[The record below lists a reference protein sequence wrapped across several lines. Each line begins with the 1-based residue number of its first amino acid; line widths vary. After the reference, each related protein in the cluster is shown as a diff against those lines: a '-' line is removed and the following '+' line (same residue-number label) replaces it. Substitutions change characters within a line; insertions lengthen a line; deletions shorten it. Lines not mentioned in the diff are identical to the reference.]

1 MTERD
6 NPWVSRGPV
15 EPVAAT
21 TPASHLGGAAT
32 PQGDFQPSR
41 PPEEP
46 AAKGDTHGF
55 NPYLKL
61 KETATEQQREP
72 TRSGLGLVIP
82 VLAAHGGAGA
92 STCALALADAAAEA
106 GLRVLLID
114 TADPARSGLAPSCDV
129 EGVVMRGVSCRR
141 GVQVSRRRGIDCRR
155 VAAGQ
160 QRLCLPDDVPDLLA
174 WTEGLDGAYDVTIV
188 DIAWDAWRT
197 WGHPSAPAAAWLSGN
212 DTFTAPVVVLHP
224 TRRGLTQLEGL
235 LDQASRAHAEG
246 ATAPVKTLVTVGSS
260 PWPPEVLAVASTQAR
275 RLLDGGFNMP
285 WDGDLER
292 YGLTTAPSPP
302 ALQAAALHVLA
313 GVGVPVE
320 IGKSNDQQRHRR
332 LPWPRGLQSNSERQR

>member
-6 NPWVSRGPV
+6 NPWVSRGRV
-15 EPVAAT
+15 EPVTAT
-21 TPASHLGGAAT
+21 TPASHLSRAAT

-41 PPEEP
+41 PGQEP

-197 WGHPSAPAAAWLSGN
+197 WGHPSAPAAAWLSGA
-212 DTFTAPVVVLHP
+212 DQSTAPVVVLRP
-224 TRRGLTQLEGL
+224 TRRGLTQLEGV
-235 LDQASRAHAEG
+235 LDQASKAHAEG
-246 ATAPVKTLVTVGSS
+246 ETAPVSTLVTVGSS
-260 PWPPEVLAVASTQAR
+260 PWPPDVVASASPAAR
-275 RLLDGGFNMP
+275 GLLACAFTLP
-285 WDGDLER
+285 WDVDLER
-292 YGLTTAPSPP
+292 YGLTSAPSPP
-302 ALQAAALHVLA
+302 ALQGAALLVLA
-313 GVGVPVE
+313 ELGVAVVAPRASE
-320 IGKSNDQQRHRR
+320 ETDHRR
-332 LPWPRGLQSNSERQR
+332 LAWPRGLRGKSEGHR

>member
-1 MTERD
+1 
-6 NPWVSRGPV
+6 
-15 EPVAAT
+15 
-21 TPASHLGGAAT
+21 
-32 PQGDFQPSR
+32 
-41 PPEEP
+41 
-46 AAKGDTHGF
+46 
-55 NPYLKL
+55 
-61 KETATEQQREP
+61 
-72 TRSGLGLVIP
+72 
-82 VLAAHGGAGA
+82 
-92 STCALALADAAAEA
+92 
-106 GLRVLLID
+106 
-114 TADPARSGLAPSCDV
+114 
-129 EGVVMRGVSCRR
+129 MRGVSCRR

-260 PWPPEVLAVASTQAR
+260 PWPPEVLAVASTQAC